1 MIHIID
7 QREISS
13 CHASTS
19 CRSAS
24 HLISPASVSRRGW
37 SLACVLPSSPWVDR
51 LPCWKRSAWWRKKRR
66 RCWRAKPLRG
76 WRLRPVAAGRPSPK
90 RRSRHIA
97 VAYRKIVGGSH
108 TSCKRVR
115 GLLLLHPLRC
125 YSAIALAAGGSVK
138 NSACVL
144 LHLLRQL
151 LAHSGHAD
159 IRYLSAFGSKA
170 DSPLCPLHPRKRT
183 S

>member
-51 LPCWKRSAWWRKKRR
+51 LPCWKRSAWWRKNGGDAGGPSRR
-66 RCWRAKPLRG
+66 GDGGCDREQQGGRRPKGDRAISPSRKEKSSQAHTQAVSALRG
-76 WRLRPVAAGRPSPK
+76 RTA
-90 RRSRHIA
+90 SRTVMLFA
-97 VAYRKIVGGSH
+97 VMR
-108 TSCKRVR
+108 
-115 GLLLLHPLRC
+115 
-125 YSAIALAAGGSVK
+125 
-138 NSACVL
+138 
-144 LHLLRQL
+144 
-151 LAHSGHAD
+151 
-159 IRYLSAFGSKA
+159 
-170 DSPLCPLHPRKRT
+170 
-183 S
+183 